1 MSTFAMDPI
10 DPDADCLAPQVR
22 EDARDLEEAVKA
34 LERINA
40 GGRTISLENLAA
52 ELGIILK

>member
-1 MSTFAMDPI
+1 MDPI

-40 GGRTISLENLAA
+40 GGRTISLEDLAA
-52 ELGIILK
+52 ELGVHLSNPEN